1 MTTTA
6 KMEHMDVLRVELAI
20 LRQQHRDLD
29 SAIDALHDRNSHDM
43 LTIKRLKRQKLAF
56 KDQIAALEDRIT
68 PDITA

>member
-1 MTTTA
+1 MTTA

-29 SAIDALHDRNSHDM
+29 NAIEALHEKSSTDM
-43 LTIKRLKRQKLAF
+43 LTLKRLKRQKLGL
-56 KDQIAALEDRIT
+56 KDQIASLEDRIT